1 MSYQFPSGIFITGT
15 DTGVGKTVVSAMLVK
30 GLDAAYWKPVQ
41 SGLENGQSDTDR
53 VKQWTGMPDDYF
65 YPETYKLSEP
75 LSPHAAAK
83 IDGVKIDINAFDF
96 PALPEGRRLIV
107 EGAGGIMVP
116 LNESSL
122 MLTLMKQL
130 ELPVILVTRTTL
142 GTINHTLLSIGQ
154 LRHYDIPIAGVI
166 MNGVEN
172 RSNREAIEYYGK
184 VDVLASLD
192 PLEAIAPDSIDKAF
206 RKLFSR

>member
-96 PALPEGRRLIV
+96 PALPDGRRLIV